1 MAHRSILVFPDDGAK
16 MIIDSILEAKKSL
29 RIKMFVFSDP
39 ELIYAV
45 IDAHK
50 RGLDVKVMLNP
61 ARRSGEEENES
72 TRRLFEQAGVNVKDT
87 NPFFGLTH
95 EKSMVVDDRLAF
107 IKSLNWETKNLT
119 ETRDYAIITA
129 NPHEVAEVIMCFEAD
144 WDRTDFDP
152 GENARLI
159 WCSINGRDRIARFID
174 EARHSLFIQNE
185 RYQDL
190 VIIERII
197 RAATRGVK
205 VHVMV
210 RPPHTL
216 KKEKLIE
223 GVGGL
228 RIMDDVGIKIHKL
241 KHLKLHGKML
251 LADGIRAIVGSINL
265 TPGSFDDRRE
275 LAIEV
280 NDAEIV
286 ERLHEIAQYDWE
298 NSHKLDLTDAGL
310 FEDLEFRGEGGSEK
324 FILDPE
330 NHSKNINHDH
340 DHDHDHKHDHDH
352 DDEHK
357 HKHNHDHDDEHNH
370 KHNHDHDHKH
380 NHNHNKD

>member
-39 ELIYAV
+39 ELIYAF

-50 RGLDVKVMLNP
+50 SGLDVKVMLNP

-129 NPHEVAEVIMCFEAD
+129 NPHEVEEVIMCFEAD
-144 WDRTDFDP
+144 WERTDFNP
-152 GENARLI
+152 GESARLI

-251 LADGIRAIVGSINL
+251 LADGCRAIVGSINL

-286 ERLHEIAQYDWE
+286 DRLHEIAQYDWE

-340 DHDHDHKHDHDH
+340 DHDHDHKHNHDH

-357 HKHNHDHDDEHNH
+357 H